1 MENAKSVLVEKKG
14 GIATVTLNRPSVLN
28 TLHPDLIA
36 EFNEAFMELD
46 NDADTKVIIL
56 TGAGKGFCAGG
67 DLPYIEA
74 INDAVTGREY
84 IKNAGSLTNTIV
96 NLKKP
101 VIAMVNGVAAGA
113 GFNIAL
119 ACDIIFCAKSAR
131 FAQSFAKVGLVPDC
145 GGTYLLPRAVGLH
158 KAKEL
163 MFTADIITSDTAF
176 QLGFVNQVVE
186 DEKLKEATYKFAE
199 RIAASAPI
207 AISLIKKILNE
218 SDGMDLKKALE
229 LESFVQSMCLQTQ
242 DNKEGVKA
250 FKEKR
255 NPVFQGR

>member
-1 MENAKSVLVEKKG
+1 MENDKSVLLEKNG
-14 GIATVTLNRPSVLN
+14 GIAIVTMNRPSVLN
-28 TLHPDLIA
+28 TLHPNLI
-36 EFNEAFMELD
+36 EEIQEIFGD
-46 NDADTKVIIL
+46 IDKDPDIKVVIL

-67 DLPYIEA
+67 DLPYIES
-74 INDAVTGREY
+74 INDAITGREY
-84 IKNAGSLTNTIV
+84 IASAGSITSSIV
-96 NLKKP
+96 SLKKP

-131 FAQSFAKVGLVPDC
+131 FAQSFSKVGLIPDC

-163 MFTADIITSDTAF
+163 TFTADIITSDTAL

-186 DEKLKEATYKFAE
+186 DAELKDATYKFAE
-199 RIAASAPI
+199 KLAASAPI
-207 AISLIKKILNE
+207 ALSLIKKILNE
-218 SDGMDLKKALE
+218 SDGLDLKKALE
-229 LESFVQSMCLQTQ
+229 LETFMQSMCLQTE
-242 DNKEGVKA
+242 DNREGVKA

-255 NPVFQGR
+255 SPIFKGR

>member
-1 MENAKSVLVEKKG
+1 MEGEKSVLLEKSR
-14 GIATVTLNRPSVLN
+14 GIAIVTLNRPGVLN
-28 TLHPDLIA
+28 TLHPVLIA
-36 EFNEAFMELD
+36 ETLEAFQD
-46 NDADTKVIIL
+46 VDQDPDVKVVIL

-74 INDAVTGREY
+74 IDNPVKGRDY
-84 IKNAGSLTNTIV
+84 IAYAGEITSAIV

-113 GFNIAL
+113 GFNLAL
-119 ACDIIFCAKSAR
+119 ACDIIYCAKSAR
-131 FAQSFAKVGLVPDC
+131 FVQSFAKVGLVPDC
-145 GGTYLLPRAVGLH
+145 GGAYLLPRAVGLH

-163 MFTADIITSDTAF
+163 MFTADIISSDTAF

-186 DEKLKEATYKFAE
+186 DAELKAATFKYAEKL
-199 RIAASAPI
+199 AASAPI

-218 SDGMDLKKALE
+218 SDGLDLKKVLE
-229 LESFVQSMCLQTQ
+229 METFMQSMCLQTE

-255 NPVFQGR
+255 APVFKGR